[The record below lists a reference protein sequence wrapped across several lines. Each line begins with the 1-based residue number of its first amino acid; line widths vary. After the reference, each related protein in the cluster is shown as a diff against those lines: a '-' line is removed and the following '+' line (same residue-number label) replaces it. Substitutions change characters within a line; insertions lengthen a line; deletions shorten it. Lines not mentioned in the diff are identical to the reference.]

1 VWENLTIVLCLLGFV
16 GALALML
23 VELPVVVAQGQ
34 RALRHRARPAPRH
47 PAHPTQRPGYRAED
61 VVRSRR
67 PR

>member
-1 VWENLTIVLCLLGFV
+1 MKGKSMWENLTIVLCLLGFV

-47 PAHPTQRPGYRAED
+47 PAHLTQRPR
-61 VVRSRR
+61 
-67 PR
+67 